1 MGDMPWSDNLRQMSE
16 IYSYGNKFC
25 TIIGD
30 KFAKLTKSV
39 IKFSQDLQ
47 INSVADSMTYLMTKI
62 YQEFGEITESVKELN
77 WPESHDFVL
86 LLTVLTAHCA
96 RLAMSVILIPDLTS
110 TFTSLI

>member
-30 KFAKLTKSV
+30 KFAKPTKSV

-47 INSVADSMTYLMTKI
+47 IDLVADSMTYLMTNTSLRFIKNL
-62 YQEFGEITESVKELN
+62 VKELN
-77 WPESHDFVL
+77 
-86 LLTVLTAHCA
+86 
-96 RLAMSVILIPDLTS
+96 R
-110 TFTSLI
+110 